1 MFVKTLKCVKC
12 GISHKP
18 AKGLYLCRRCGGKL
32 DIIYDYDKISEKVN
46 KKELEK
52 RERGM
57 WKYKEFLPIENIKNI
72 VTLGE
77 GGTPLIK
84 AKNLSEKIGVK
95 HIFLKDE
102 TRNPTGSFKDRP
114 MSVGVS
120 KAVEFGADSV
130 VAASSGNAA
139 IALAAY
145 SARAKINC
153 YAFVPTDVSTAK
165 IAQLSIYGAKV
176 IKSIAKG
183 KEDPCYQLM
192 KIGRDRYGW
201 HPVPSCG
208 AFNPYQPEGSKT
220 IAYEICE
227 QLGFQVPDWV
237 FIPMGAGTLLS
248 GNAKGYFE
256 FKDLDF
262 IDTLPRLAGIQAEG
276 CAPIVKG
283 FKEDIDPYDI
293 PIWENPHTVA
303 GGLIDPYPWD
313 ADTAIPAI
321 KKTKGVAEQVTDDD
335 ILFAEKLL
343 GKTEGIFAEPSG
355 AAGVAGLKK
364 LVETG
369 VIDRGDT
376 VVIEIT
382 GAGLKDQ
389 KVAMEL
395 AQKPLEIQPDIEEL
409 ERVIRDTENLS
420 RVQWLS
426 LE

>member
-183 KEDPCYQLM
+183 KEDPCY
-192 KIGRDRYGW
+192 
-201 HPVPSCG
+201 
-208 AFNPYQPEGSKT
+208 N
-220 IAYEICE
+220 
-227 QLGFQVPDWV
+227 
-237 FIPMGAGTLLS
+237 
-248 GNAKGYFE
+248 
-256 FKDLDF
+256 
-262 IDTLPRLAGIQAEG
+262 
-276 CAPIVKG
+276 
-283 FKEDIDPYDI
+283 
-293 PIWENPHTVA
+293 
-303 GGLIDPYPWD
+303 
-313 ADTAIPAI
+313 
-321 KKTKGVAEQVTDDD
+321 
-335 ILFAEKLL
+335 
-343 GKTEGIFAEPSG
+343 
-355 AAGVAGLKK
+355 
-364 LVETG
+364 
-369 VIDRGDT
+369 
-376 VVIEIT
+376 
-382 GAGLKDQ
+382 
-389 KVAMEL
+389 
-395 AQKPLEIQPDIEEL
+395 
-409 ERVIRDTENLS
+409 
-420 RVQWLS
+420 
-426 LE
+426 